1 MTYYYPTH
9 PPYPPVQR
17 GPNYPK
23 IVFFVALGLLL
34 VVATITVIVAIRHLK
49 SGTTTAAGGETA
61 TSAATAAVCRPG
73 SLREHLSGPH
83 VPTFPGATDVAQ
95 CTAKIS
101 AFPDAPPDIPA
112 NERYGVIWIV
122 QFPSADAARTE
133 ATSKNLLAATAVVPR
148 TGTVLFAAP
157 SDWTGTSLQPLAQ
170 FGFQITPTHIR

>member
-1 MTYYYPTH
+1 MTYHYLGH

-34 VVATITVIVAIRHLK
+34 VVVLITVMVAVRHPK
-49 SGTTTAAGGETA
+49 SGSTPAAGGQTG
-61 TSAATAAVCRPG
+61 TSAAAAAVCRPG

-83 VPTFPGATDVAQ
+83 VPTFTGATDVAQ

-101 AFPDAPPDIPA
+101 AFPDAPPGIPA

-122 QFPSADAARTE
+122 QFPSPDTARTE
-133 ATSKNLLAATAVVPR
+133 AASKSLLAATAVVPR
-148 TGTVLFAAP
+148 TGTLLFAAP

>member
-1 MTYYYPTH
+1 MTYHYPSH

-34 VVATITVIVAIRHLK
+34 VVAVITVIVALRHPK
-49 SGTTTAAGGETA
+49 SVSTPAAGGGTA
-61 TSAATAAVCRPG
+61 ASAAAVCQPG

-83 VPTFPGATDVAQ
+83 VPAFQGATDVAQ

-101 AFPDAPPDIPA
+101 AFPDAPADIPA

-122 QFPSADAARTE
+122 QFPSPDAARTE
-133 ATSKNLLAATAVVPR
+133 AASKNLLAATAVVPR